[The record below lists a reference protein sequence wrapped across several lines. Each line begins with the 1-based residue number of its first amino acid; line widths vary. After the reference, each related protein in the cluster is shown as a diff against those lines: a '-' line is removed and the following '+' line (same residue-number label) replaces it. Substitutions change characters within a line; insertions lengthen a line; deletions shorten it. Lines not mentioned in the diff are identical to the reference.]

1 MVLEKPILSEVE
13 NSSIHLK
20 SISDKSI
27 NINSPIKVVA
37 TKKLIDDLKLLSVGI
52 QSELFYRNENFEFS
66 MVEGITVANVLPE
79 VIDDFVRTFIECGT
93 CYKKLSELILEK
105 NSKYY
110 MKGFMFKVRI
120 SYLFKYCTKNVFL
133 GVVQRHRRLPSY
145 I

>member
-1 MVLEKPILSEVE
+1 MFLEKPIISEIE

-20 SISDKSI
+20 SVTDESI
-27 NINSPIKVVA
+27 NINCPIKVVT

-52 QSELFYRNENFEFS
+52 QSDLFSRNENFEFS
-66 MVEGITVANVLPE
+66 MVGGITISNVLPE

-105 NSKYY
+105 NCKYF
-110 MKGFMFKVRI
+110 MKGFMFKVGCF
-120 SYLFKYCTKNVFL
+120 LFL
-133 GVVQRHRRLPSY
+133 LIQEIL